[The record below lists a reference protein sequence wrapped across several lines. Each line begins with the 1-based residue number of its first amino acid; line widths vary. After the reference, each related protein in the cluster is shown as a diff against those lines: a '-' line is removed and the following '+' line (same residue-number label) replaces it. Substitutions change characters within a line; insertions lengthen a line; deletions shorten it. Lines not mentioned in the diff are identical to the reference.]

1 MTAKP
6 QTIGAKENS
15 GMRREA
21 AAPLDA
27 VEDDVEPELD
37 EEAVTLAAPEPAV
50 AVLVLGVPAFC
61 EPCLLLP
68 WRPGPVP
75 APWFMYLTAPA
86 GIAGSESPSTIQVL
100 DLGGQLLGEPDD
112 LYPPSPE
119 GLGVFL
125 NADCNAAK
133 SGRSVTEPPLRDTT
147 P

>member
-1 MTAKP
+1 MTKP
-6 QTIGAKENS
+6 QTMGAKESS
-15 GMRREA
+15 GIRREA

-27 VEDDVEPELD
+27 VEVEPEAD

-68 WRPGPVP
+68 SRPGPVP
-75 APWFMYLTAPA
+75 APWLMYLTAPA
-86 GIAGSESPSTIQVL
+86 GIAGRASPSTIQVG
-100 DLGGQLLGEPDD
+100 DLGGQLLFVPDD

-119 GLGVFL
+119 GFGVFL
-125 NADCNAAK
+125 NADCKAAK
-133 SGRSVTEPPLRDTT
+133 SGRSVTEPPLMDTT